1 MIRRPPRST
10 LFPYTTLFRSPVCP
24 LTSLP
29 GQARPI
35 LRGRTSEGRR
45 SSVPTG
51 RRGAAAVALP
61 GTYLGRL
68 PQNARQEL
76 LALGSERW
84 YQHGEHLIVYGAR
97 DRYAV
102 VLRTGRV
109 KVIATTP
116 GGRTCLL
123 GVREPGDVVG
133 ELSIV
138 DGRPRSASVVA
149 SGAVSARMISDAAFS
164 AFLDRHPRAVW
175 ELTRV
180 IGEWVG
186 ARPGDRRE
194 RVEVRLTQRE
204 VAELVG
210 AAEVTVQKA
219 MRALARTGLLATNY
233 GRIVVPSPARLATEA
248 QRLAQAHRFTAPGA
262 APR

>member
-116 GGRTCLL
+116 GGRTCLRGL
-123 GVREPGDVVG
+123 
-133 ELSIV
+133 
-138 DGRPRSASVVA
+138 RPYDLRF
-149 SGAVSARMISDAAFS
+149 R
-164 AFLDRHPRAVW
+164 LQRLPRP
-175 ELTRV
+175 
-180 IGEWVG
+180 
-186 ARPGDRRE
+186 ARPSGLGADAGDRRAAQGGGPAAY
-194 RVEVRLTQRE
+194 RVRLR
-204 VAELVG
+204 
-210 AAEVTVQKA
+210 
-219 MRALARTGLLATNY
+219 RADPG
-233 GRIVVPSPARLATEA
+233 GVPARRVGRRPARRPPGT
-248 QRLAQAHRFTAPGA
+248 RRGPAHPARGGRAG
-262 APR
+262 RRR

>member
-10 LFPYTTLFRSPVCP
+10 LFPYTTLFRSPVCAV
-24 LTSLP
+24 TSKNR
-29 GQARPI
+29 QARPI

-149 SGAVSARMISDAAFS
+149 SGAVSSRMISHASFS
-164 AFLDRHPRAVW
+164 AFGDRLRVADRRRIEFVYDVP
-175 ELTRV
+175 TRV
-180 IGEWVG
+180 VCLLAEWVG

-210 AAEVTVQKA
+210 AAE
-219 MRALARTGLLATNY
+219 
-233 GRIVVPSPARLATEA
+233 
-248 QRLAQAHRFTAPGA
+248 
-262 APR
+262 

>member
-1 MIRRPPRST
+1 M
-10 LFPYTTLFRSPVCP
+10 
-24 LTSLP
+24 
-29 GQARPI
+29 
-35 LRGRTSEGRR
+35 
-45 SSVPTG
+45 PTG

-180 IGEWVG
+180 IGERLRVADRRRIEFVYDVPTRVVCLLAEWVG

>member
-51 RRGAAAVALP
+51 RRGAAEVALP

-149 SGAVSARMISDAAFS
+149 SGAVSARMISDAAYS
-164 AFLDRHPRAVW
+164 AVLDRHPRAVW

-180 IGEWVG
+180 IGE
-186 ARPGDRRE
+186 RL
-194 RVEVRLTQRE
+194 RVAVRLTQRE

>member
-1 MIRRPPRST
+1 
-10 LFPYTTLFRSPVCP
+10 
-24 LTSLP
+24 
-29 GQARPI
+29 
-35 LRGRTSEGRR
+35 
-45 SSVPTG
+45 
-51 RRGAAAVALP
+51 
-61 GTYLGRL
+61 L

-180 IGEWVG
+180 IGERLRVADRRRIEFVYDVPTRVVCLLAEWVG